1 MSRFTIAWL
10 ISLLMTKKNGSSLL
24 LLDCRLPKKLLEADR
39 DSGGEV
45 DEWYGAEPLAS
56 FLSRGLVPT

>member
-1 MSRFTIAWL
+1 
-10 ISLLMTKKNGSSLL
+10 MTKKNGSSLL
-24 LLDCRLPKKLLEADR
+24 LLDCRLLKKLLEADK